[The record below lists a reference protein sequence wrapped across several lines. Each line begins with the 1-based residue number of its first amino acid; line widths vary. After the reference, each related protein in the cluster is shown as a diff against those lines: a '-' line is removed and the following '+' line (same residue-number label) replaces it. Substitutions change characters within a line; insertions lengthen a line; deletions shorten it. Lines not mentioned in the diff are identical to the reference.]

1 MTWQRRPGSV
11 DSLEQSNFVV
21 LLKVTSEIIFQQFRK
36 LGQLKKEY
44 YFPTQ
49 NKSLLDVKK
58 GNSSTIMALFTGY
71 DTMTYLLS
79 PIRLGNRRETP
90 ANIMHDCV
98 VVAQQ
103 WHYYLEQEY
112 LSVADAQYMSSF
124 RRFGIRT
131 ASLRRF
137 TIDHSLN
144 FLLIMSQPLYW
155 FRTNFFS
162 YA

>member
-98 VVAQQ
+98 AVAQQ
-103 WHYYLEQEY
+103 WHYYLE
-112 LSVADAQYMSSF
+112 
-124 RRFGIRT
+124 
-131 ASLRRF
+131 
-137 TIDHSLN
+137 
-144 FLLIMSQPLYW
+144 
-155 FRTNFFS
+155 
-162 YA
+162 